1 MSNTSGLNLAQ
12 ANTFRQLNAGQ
23 KIQLQNDFSKLY
35 GSLET
40 RNGAQTILNYMMV
53 KDGLQL
59 KFASLLEAI
68 SPFQMTQYLDKIPSV
83 KKALQGEKSFES
95 TFGISKEELIAEF
108 KEGYLESNLTGPKL
122 VTYTSS
128 PIQPFPSEVKI
139 DQEGVLTI
147 AYTDPDSVKD
157 YVRTAQDDVM
167 SMVYTTYKLENA
179 VNGKATY
186 KKIQPAGSNQQ
197 TAIGFMFGDRPT
209 YQEVR
214 QYIRNKNEDAG
225 VFVDIAAMQKEAE
238 NITFEERQVE
248 DVLKNES
255 SIIEANEKEVKVKM
269 DVDAESINIADL
281 AGLAVQ
287 RLDDQEAE
295 NLGELEGNIIE
306 DVDQSMPEMSP
317 EEQQLSLDLQFELAD
332 NYDILRSGYNSLMQ
346 DRNNKIVLI
355 QNNLFPLSTMIETYE
370 SRLTKDSSKTS
381 EENQQEFIDEI
392 KRCLL
397 K

>member
-1 MSNTSGLNLAQ
+1 
-12 ANTFRQLNAGQ
+12 
-23 KIQLQNDFSKLY
+23 
-35 GSLET
+35 
-40 RNGAQTILNYMMV
+40 
-53 KDGLQL
+53 
-59 KFASLLEAI
+59 
-68 SPFQMTQYLDKIPSV
+68 
-83 KKALQGEKSFES
+83 
-95 TFGISKEELIAEF
+95 
-108 KEGYLESNLTGPKL
+108 
-122 VTYTSS
+122 
-128 PIQPFPSEVKI
+128 
-139 DQEGVLTI
+139 
-147 AYTDPDSVKD
+147 
-157 YVRTAQDDVM
+157 
-167 SMVYTTYKLENA
+167 
-179 VNGKATY
+179 
-186 KKIQPAGSNQQ
+186 
-197 TAIGFMFGDRPT
+197 
-209 YQEVR
+209 
-214 QYIRNKNEDAG
+214 
-225 VFVDIAAMQKEAE
+225 MQKEAE
-238 NITFEERQVE
+238 NTTFEERQVE

-381 EENQQEFIDEI
+381 EKINKI
-392 KRCLL
+392 LL
-397 K
+397 MKLKDVY